1 MFISLW
7 KFIRLTYFFIS
18 KICLKK
24 LCFIG
29 CICFFD
35 QDLRVIIK
43 ISTYLNRGEGSVV
56 GHNRWKELKKQIDSI
71 RVILRFGK
79 KRKQIIR
86 DCRKINIFEKKKE
99 EERIKRWEGRRYGRR
114 GIWIHKLPIR
124 LRFKCFN
131 YLFKQIPTFQTL
143 IIVYVCT
150 SCVFPPCV
158 LRIRVTCYVSD
169 MCIRVHAF
177 V

>member
-1 MFISLW
+1 MFIFLW

-24 LCFIG
+24 ALCFIG

-35 QDLRVIIK
+35 QDLRVTIK

-86 DCRKINIFEKKKE
+86 DCRKINICKKE
-99 EERIKRWEGRRYGRR
+99 RRRKDKKMRGKKIRKKRN
-114 GIWIHKLPIR
+114 LNP
-124 LRFKCFN
+124 
-131 YLFKQIPTFQTL
+131 
-143 IIVYVCT
+143 
-150 SCVFPPCV
+150 
-158 LRIRVTCYVSD
+158 
-169 MCIRVHAF
+169 
-177 V
+177 